1 VKRILQE
8 ALLVALAGALLAFAA
23 NGLSARGLKLGRDYF
38 PVSQRPAPPA
48 GESNAPPS
56 ATVTTNDSAF
66 AALAARFASEG
77 LQLADGEHIRRLYH
91 DPKRAHELILFI
103 DARPEDQYLAG
114 HIPGAYYFDRFHP
127 ENHLPTLAPL
137 CLNAEQIVFYC
148 TGGDCEESEFA
159 AKEVRDG
166 MGLPQE
172 KIFVYAGGMAEW
184 RSLGMPVE
192 TGTRNSGVITNT
204 GGAH

>member
-1 VKRILQE
+1 M
-8 ALLVALAGALLAFAA
+8 ALLGVLLAFAA

-38 PVSQRPAPPA
+38 PVAQHAAPSA
-48 GESNAPPS
+48 GVSNAPT
-56 ATVTTNDSAF
+56 ATNAANNSAF

-77 LQLADGEHIRRLYH
+77 LQLADGEQVRRLFH

-114 HIPGAYYFDRFHP
+114 HIPGAYFFDRFHP

-166 MGLPQE
+166 MSLPKE

-184 RSLGMPVE
+184 RSLGLPVE
-192 TGTRNSGVITNT
+192 TGARNSGVITNA